1 MARRKNDMVDNV
13 HNLER
18 TGMTRAQAEA
28 MVKVMQD
35 RLTEAVLEATSHLA
49 TKAELAVTQ
58 EQLAAT
64 QEQLV
69 LLRAEMIEKL
79 AASEKH
85 ITLLV
90 SFSTLAIV
98 TTMIGAVVFG

>member
-1 MARRKNDMVDNV
+1 MTRSENDMVDNV

-18 TGMTRAQAEA
+18 TGMTRPQAEA
-28 MVKVMQD
+28 MVKVMQNM
-35 RLTEAVLEATSHLA
+35 LTEATSHLA
-49 TKAELAVTQ
+49 TKAELM
-58 EQLAAT
+58 AT

-69 LLRAEMIEKL
+69 LLRAEMMEKM
-79 AASEKH
+79 ATSEKH

-90 SFSTLAIV
+90 SFSTIAIV

>member
-1 MARRKNDMVDNV
+1 MTRHKDDMVDNV

-28 MVKVMQD
+28 MVKVMQNM
-35 RLTEAVLEATSHLA
+35 LTEAVFKATSHLA
-49 TKAELAVTQ
+49 TKAE
-58 EQLAAT
+58 LAAT